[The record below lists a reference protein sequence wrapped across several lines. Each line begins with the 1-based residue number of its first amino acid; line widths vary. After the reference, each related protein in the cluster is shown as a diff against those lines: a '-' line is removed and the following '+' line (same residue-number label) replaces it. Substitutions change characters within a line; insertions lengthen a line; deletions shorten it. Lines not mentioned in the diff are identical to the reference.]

1 LWERNRSAGCTNGT
15 ERGLQAASTHEGHWR
30 TPIPQVKDDE
40 AVNAAPQS
48 HGSRGSAR
56 IPHLTSVLER
66 NARSPVKFSDSMTPD
81 LGKLL
86 YPRLQPDQRRREMH
100 FLLTALLTGLLT
112 ASIIAVVIIAVGE
125 KHLR

>member
-1 LWERNRSAGCTNGT
+1 
-15 ERGLQAASTHEGHWR
+15 
-30 TPIPQVKDDE
+30 
-40 AVNAAPQS
+40 
-48 HGSRGSAR
+48 
-56 IPHLTSVLER
+56 
-66 NARSPVKFSDSMTPD
+66 MTPD